1 MPKIETAVELVQTL
15 ATDLLTLNRDTRESR
30 PMPVITPGVESMEV
44 FTGELRR
51 SDLAHLAEAVAIAH
65 RGESKGDD
73 AGFSLTEAARFKHDS
88 RVMKD
93 FYAVVS
99 SNASL
104 LNIPARVK
112 NGEYKVG
119 VTIGE
124 IVVTFYGLLFEAEEM
139 GFDGTEAIGYR
150 AHTLS
155 EQKGIGENQLDFV
168 LSPMMERMRS
178 DFLSTQ
184 HAPRTKIA

>member
-1 MPKIETAVELVQTL
+1 MPEIETAEGL
-15 ATDLLTLNRDTRESR
+15 ARFLTTNPSLLNRDTNEPTSK
-30 PMPVITPGVESMEV
+30 PIIMSGTESMQV
-44 FTGELRR
+44 FTEELIRG
-51 SDLAHLAEAVAIAH
+51 DLAHLAEAVARVH
-65 RGESKGDD
+65 RGESKGKD

-124 IVVTFYGLLFEAEEM
+124 IVVTLYGLLFEAEEM
-139 GFDGTEAIGYR
+139 GFGSTEAAGYR
-150 AHTLS
+150 ADTL
-155 EQKGIGENQLDFV
+155 INQAGFV
-168 LSPMMERMRS
+168 PSPEMEIMQS
-178 DFLSTQ
+178 KFLSI
-184 HAPRTKIA
+184 HRLPRTKMAGR